1 VKLDRLFHQIVR
13 NLAAADPSRL
23 SQPLPLAELRYS
35 VVPYRANRR
44 ALQIETSE
52 DYELALIRLFSGE
65 TGLARTEPA
74 DLEEEFAREAQSAH
88 PDLEIL
94 ERHPTAELHLEPAAV
109 AQVLNPEPDLRFAP
123 RHSSVSPEVK
133 LPRRGSRAKTAS
145 APEVTPPARCRRCS
159 VTLPAGRVVNFC
171 PQCGQNLRRRQ
182 CGQCGN
188 ELELDWKHCVN
199 CGAAAESAGSKV
211 QRR

>member
-1 VKLDRLFHQIVR
+1 VELDRLFLQIVR

-23 SQPLPLAELRYS
+23 HRPLPLAELRHS

-65 TGLARTEPA
+65 SGLARTEPP
-74 DLEEEFAREAQSAH
+74 DVQEEFAVEAASAN

-94 ERHPTAELHLEPAAV
+94 ERQGTAELHLDPAAV
-109 AQVLNPEPDLRFAP
+109 AKVLDPEPDLRFAP
-123 RHSSVSPEVK
+123 RHSPVTSEAKV
-133 LPRRGSRAKTAS
+133 PRRASRPKSSS
-145 APEVTPPARCRRCS
+145 APAVNAPTRCGRCS
-159 VTLPAGRVVNFC
+159 VTLPSGRVVNFC
-171 PQCGQNLRRRQ
+171 PQCGQDLSRRNCAQ
-182 CGQCGN
+182 CGT

-199 CGAAAESAGSKV
+199 CGVSVESTGTRA
-211 QRR
+211 RRG